1 MANILPPGYLKWDGS
16 KFILDPGT
24 SGSISGDAGG
34 DLSGTYPD
42 PVVSKVNGTAI
53 TDTPSANQVLTS
65 LDGTSAAWAEITN
78 IHVGAS
84 AAIAGTKISPNF
96 GSQTVTTAGVISAP
110 TFEVGSTIN
119 SPTITSGIGVPVTTP
134 EEGSL
139 YLRTNGDADTAIYV
153 YQDGTWTAINSSGG
167 GFTAGGDLTGS
178 SSSQTIDKL
187 QGTTLDLS
195 GEAAGHFIRHN
206 GSNWISVAEDSIS
219 LVGDVAGNVTANVIE
234 KLRGFNLSAT
244 APVMYQV
251 LFYDGSQ
258 WIPTTLPDASTGDKG
273 FVRLAGDLSGTASLP
288 TVVKANGATVPLA
301 GSLTTGN
308 VLQVSGASA
317 LSYGPLNF
325 AGGSN
330 YVTGTLPLGNLPDA
344 TTGAKGIVQLAGDLA
359 GTASL
364 PTVVKAN
371 GATVPLA
378 GSLTTGNVL
387 QVSGVSALSYGP
399 LNLAGGA
406 DYVTGTLPLGNL
418 PDATTGSKGI
428 IQLAGDI
435 AGTATSVTVSKI
447 NGSTVPAGGSLTT
460 GTILRVTGASTLAY
474 GALDLANVSA
484 VTGILPSANLFQAT
498 TGTSGAVRLTG
509 DLGGTAAAPT
519 VVDLTITSEATGSMI
534 YFNGTNWVNR
544 SAGTAN
550 YILTA
555 NGAAA
560 PTWNNAIVG
569 MTSVRSNLF
578 RMDPASGSAG
588 YTETL
593 FDTASTTSNTQA
605 TVRTISVPASYGLVV
620 TVTATAVDGY
630 TGYSGTQRVYSCTK
644 AGRYYRASAGSLK
657 LSDFTSVQ
665 DLSPNFGTADDL
677 SLDLVISSNDLQIKV
692 TGQASNNAK
701 WTIDTTVRW
710 VAI

>member
-317 LSYGPLNF
+317 LSYGPLNL

-344 TTGAKGIVQLAGDLA
+344 TTGAKGI
-359 GTASL
+359 
-364 PTVVKAN
+364 
-371 GATVPLA
+371 
-378 GSLTTGNVL
+378 
-387 QVSGVSALSYGP
+387 
-399 LNLAGGA
+399 
-406 DYVTGTLPLGNL
+406 
-418 PDATTGSKGI
+418 

-435 AGTATSVTVSKI
+435 DGTATSVTVAKI

-460 GTILRVTGASTLAY
+460 GTVLRVTGASTLAY